1 MSGITIFSSTNRINS
16 YTLKMAKVYQHIL
29 QEEGQETRLFSFTD
43 LPSTI
48 AFSETFGNRSQE
60 FQQLITDYIESSDK
74 FVFVAPEYN
83 GSYPG
88 ILKTFLDAIHPKYWT
103 EKKAA
108 IIGVSQGRA
117 GNLRGIEQLTLIL
130 NYLKINVY
138 HNKLPFSGI
147 DKLFDS
153 SDNLFNEET
162 LKVLTQHVKGFI
174 RF

>member
-1 MSGITIFSSTNRINS
+1 
-16 YTLKMAKVYQHIL
+16 MAKVYQHIL